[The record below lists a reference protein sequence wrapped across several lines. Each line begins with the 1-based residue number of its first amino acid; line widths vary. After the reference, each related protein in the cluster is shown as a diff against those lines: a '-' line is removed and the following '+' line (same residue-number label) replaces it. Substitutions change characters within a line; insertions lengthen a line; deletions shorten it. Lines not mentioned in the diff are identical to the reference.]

1 MYRFTND
8 YSEGAHPSVLN
19 ALTET
24 NLEGNFGYG
33 RDPHCAHAADLI
45 REKIARPD
53 ADVHFFV
60 GGTQTNATCIC
71 AFLRPEN
78 ICSSGRPVQRIFNVT
93 HNCDLNS
100 L

>member
-1 MYRFTND
+1 MYRFTNE

-33 RDPHCAHAADLI
+33 RDPHCAYAADLI

-53 ADVHFFV
+53 ADVHCFG

-71 AFLRPEN
+71 ACLRPHEAAIAAHSGH
-78 ICSSGRPVQRIFNVT
+78 ICV
-93 HNCDLNS
+93 H
-100 L
+100 